1 MKNRYFHAFLFPW
14 GRDSISL
21 TDLRDLAQAAEEL
34 GYASIQVPYHVT
46 APDIWVFQ
54 RFGGNKDVLDP
65 TVVLTT
71 IASMTRSIEIATAS
85 IVVPLL
91 KPYFWAKT
99 LATIDQLS
107 DGRLIAGMCVGW
119 WEEEFRIMG
128 VDFEKRAALT
138 DVGIP
143 EIISLWETGVGNDGV
158 PLFPPSRR
166 KPRPPIWIGGGL
178 PSLRRAAKWGEWFLG
193 SSPSP
198 EEVKSTFIPRFQK
211 ACATTGRNPKFAITN
226 YAAVTENAA
235 EYRDAY
241 AEHSFLVSLRHD
253 SGKPDAVTL
262 LGTPE
267 QCAQRVHEYIGAGVE
282 GMVLDFQGHGMR
294 STADAIEQMKRFS
307 QRVMPL
313 VMK

>member
-1 MKNRYFHAFLFPW
+1 MKEGFFHAFLFPW
-14 GRDSISL
+14 GRDAISAA
-21 TDLRDLAQAAEEL
+21 DLRDLAQAAEEL
-34 GYASIQVPYHVT
+34 GYASVQVPYHVT
-46 APDIWVFQ
+46 APNIWVFE
-54 RFGGNKDVLDP
+54 RFAGNKNVLDP
-65 TVVLTT
+65 TVVLATV
-71 IASMTRSIEIATAS
+71 ASATRSIEIATAS
-85 IVVPLL
+85 IVAPLL
-91 KPYFWAKT
+91 KPYFWAKS

-107 DGRLIAGMCVGW
+107 EGRLIAGMCVGW

-143 EIISLWETGVGNDGV
+143 EIVRLWEGEAGSDGV
-158 PLFPPSRR
+158 SLFPLPCR

-178 PSLRRAAKWGEWFLG
+178 PSLHRAAKWGEWFLG

-198 EEVKSTFIPRFQK
+198 EDIRNTFIPRYDK
-211 ACATTGRNPKFAITN
+211 ARAATGRSPKFAITN
-226 YAAVTENAA
+226 YAAVTENDA

-241 AEHSFLVSLRHD
+241 EEHSFLVGLRHP
-253 SGKPDAVTL
+253 SGKPDAVTI

-267 QCAQRVHEYIGAGVE
+267 RCAQRIEEFVQAGVD

-313 VMK
+313 VA